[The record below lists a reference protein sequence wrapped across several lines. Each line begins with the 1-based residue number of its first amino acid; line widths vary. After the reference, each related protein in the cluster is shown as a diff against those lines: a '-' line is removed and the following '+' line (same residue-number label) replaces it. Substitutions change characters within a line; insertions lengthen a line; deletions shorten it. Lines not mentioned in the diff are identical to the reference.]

1 MEDKANKKPTVDE
14 RIEAIAQSL
23 ELSAS
28 MHRDLE
34 IQVTKIAV
42 AQEKNDQR
50 MGQLMETMNR
60 LGRSSLPTKSA

>member
-1 MEDKANKKPTVDE
+1 MENNAPKKPTIDE

-23 ELSAS
+23 ELTAS
-28 MHRDLE
+28 MLRDLE
-34 IQVTKIAV
+34 IQVAKIAV